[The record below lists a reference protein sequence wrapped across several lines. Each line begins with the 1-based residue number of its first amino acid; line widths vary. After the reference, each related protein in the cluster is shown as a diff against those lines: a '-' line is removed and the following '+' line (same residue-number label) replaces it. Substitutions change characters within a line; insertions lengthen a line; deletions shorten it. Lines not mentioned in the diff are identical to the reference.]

1 MFSLSQHDALVAIQS
16 RLDDIDERQQGQS
29 TASAAEFREIRDAVA
44 ELPSIAARINRVAS
58 AVDKLST
65 GQLSKD
71 PRGRIFRL
79 WMVEIA
85 DRDLSRLLG
94 HLPPLPYRERH
105 RDLQLRRM
113 EGAGQWILDTPEFV
127 LWREG
132 TRHQDNTIWCNG
144 QPGAGKTYLA

>member
-1 MFSLSQHDALVAIQS
+1 MVSLSQHDALVAIQS
-16 RLDDIDERQQGQS
+16 RLDDIDGRQQDQS
-29 TASAAEFREIRDAVA
+29 ATSAAELREIRDAVA
-44 ELPSIAARINRVAS
+44 ELPSIAAGINRVAS
-58 AVDKLST
+58 AVDTLNA

-71 PRGRIFRL
+71 PEGRIFSL

-85 DRDLSRLLG
+85 DRDLSGLLG

-113 EGAGQWILDTPEFV
+113 EGAGQWILGTSKFV
-127 LWREG
+127 LWRDG
-132 TRHQDNTIWCNG
+132 ARHQDNAIWCNG